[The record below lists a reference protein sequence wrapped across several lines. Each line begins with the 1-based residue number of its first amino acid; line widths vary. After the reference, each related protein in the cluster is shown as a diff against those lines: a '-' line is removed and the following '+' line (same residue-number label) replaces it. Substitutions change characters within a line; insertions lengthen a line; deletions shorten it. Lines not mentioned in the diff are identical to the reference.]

1 MPALHIVVPCYNEAK
16 RFNAAE
22 FRAFATHSPDVSFL
36 LVNDGSTD
44 DTLGILEAL
53 ARDCPQQFE
62 VHDLPRNRGKAE
74 AVRQGLL
81 QILPAKPP
89 FVGFWDADLSTPLDA
104 VPDLLAIFDEQPHID
119 IVMAARVQL
128 LGREIARRPAR
139 HYAGRVFATLAS
151 MLLKLAVYDTQ
162 CGAKLFRTNHSFA
175 ESLTEPF
182 ETDWVF
188 DVELL
193 RRLAI
198 ARKRAG
204 QTPLEEATC
213 EFPLRRWTDVA
224 GSKLKATDFPVA
236 LLDLAKI
243 YLRYRDQR

>member
-1 MPALHIVVPCYNEAK
+1 MTALHIVVPCYNEAK
-16 RFNAAE
+16 RFNTVE
-22 FRAFATHSPDVSFL
+22 FQSFAKQHADVSFL
-36 LVNDGSTD
+36 FVNDGSTD
-44 DTLGILEAL
+44 DTLGTLEAFVSES
-53 ARDCPQQFE
+53 PQQ
-62 VHDLPRNRGKAE
+62 HSIHSLSRNRGKAE

-81 QILPAKPP
+81 QALSAKPS

-104 VPDLLAIFDEQPHID
+104 IPELMAVFDERRNID

-128 LGREIARRPAR
+128 LGRQIVRKPAR

-151 MLLKLAVYDTQ
+151 MLLRLAVYDTQ
-162 CGAKLFRTNHSFA
+162 CGAKLFRVSDSFA
-175 ESLTEPF
+175 ETLAEPF

-204 QTPLEEATC
+204 EPPLEQATF
-213 EFPLRRWTDVA
+213 EFPLHRWTDVA
-224 GSKLKATDFPVA
+224 GSKLKAKDLPAA
-236 LLDLAKI
+236 LFDLARI
-243 YLRYRDQR
+243 HLRYRDRR